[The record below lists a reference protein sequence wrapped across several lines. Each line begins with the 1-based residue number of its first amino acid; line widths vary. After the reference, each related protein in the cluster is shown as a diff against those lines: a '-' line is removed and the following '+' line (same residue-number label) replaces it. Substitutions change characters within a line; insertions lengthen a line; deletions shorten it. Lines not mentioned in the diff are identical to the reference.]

1 MAKFRKGQKRPPR
14 AGRKKG
20 SKNKRTKAREAEI
33 AASGLTP
40 REFLLSLMRNTRK
53 DLATRIQA
61 AVAVAPYVH
70 QRLAATTI
78 ETPPGRPLETRSLPA
93 ADNIGTYLARVAA
106 KEADRAAH
114 TATRPARDLGE
125 PGEQDDGGGEGPLPD

>member
-1 MAKFRKGQKRPPR
+1 MAKFKKGQKRPPN

-20 SKNKRTKAREAEI
+20 SKNKRTRAKEAAI

-40 REFLLSLMRNTRK
+40 REFLLALMRNTRK

-78 ETPPGRPLETRSLPA
+78 ETPPGRPLETRVLPA
-93 ADNIGTYLARVAA
+93 ADNIGTYLARIAA
-106 KEADRAAH
+106 KATDRAAH
-114 TATRPARDLGE
+114 TAARPARDLGE
-125 PGEQDDGGGEGPLPD
+125 SGEPDDGGGEGPLPD